1 MSAWTCIRVRWVNLF
16 WDMLLL
22 NQVLRHLRVEKL
34 LSDEAIGTGKH
45 RQSFRSFSAS
55 TNRDLVWE
63 WSLERP
69 AATSCTVSHRAAP
82 LNASPN
88 ICSWSFSHSTSISV
102 GRWRDCISS
111 VGEDFPFAAFRTV
124 LSECCNFHSI
134 WSNPLLSSEKNRST
148 ASKNLVLHLSFLS
161 YQWQCLGLCIER

>member
-45 RQSFRSFSAS
+45 RQSFRSFLHLQIEILFE
-55 TNRDLVWE
+55 NEVW
-63 WSLERP
+63 SV
-69 AATSCTVSHRAAP
+69 VSHRAAP

-134 WSNPLLSSEKNRST
+134 WSNPLLSSEKNRS